1 MMRKTFTH
9 RLRSFYSNL
18 IDNALKHT
26 PSGGKIVAVARS
38 INGSSA
44 VKRGT
49 LCAIGGVE
57 IAVADTGSGIPPED
71 LARIFE
77 RFYQVEKSRT
87 RSKEGSLGLGL
98 AIVKEI
104 VTVHGGTIRAE
115 SIVGLGTK
123 FVVWLPLEKPRL

>member
-26 PSGGKIVAVARS
+26 PSDGKIVAVARS

-77 RFYQVEKSRT
+77 RFYQ
-87 RSKEGSLGLGL
+87 
-98 AIVKEI
+98 
-104 VTVHGGTIRAE
+104 GTDLNFCK
-115 SIVGLGTK
+115 IVGFPNALEIRSNGNPGQTYRK
-123 FVVWLPLEKPRL
+123 TVPDICRTAFESGQTWLCV